1 MAEEKEELTEEELV
15 EQFRRMKVSDLVL
28 STLFTLTQL
37 GYGKLEPSARD
48 LDQARLAIDS
58 LGALLPVAKGALP
71 DEAIRD
77 FEAALANLRLAY
89 AKAAAD
95 AVPADTEAEQAPR
108 RDAQRP
114 VRDSGPREGSVEPGG
129 SPEPDAPEG

>member
-1 MAEEKEELTEEELV
+1 MAEERQELTEEELV

-58 LGALLPVAKGALP
+58 LGALIPVAKGSLP

-77 FEAALANLRLAY
+77 FDAALANLRLAY

-95 AVPADTEAEQAPR
+95 AVDADSEAEQAG
-108 RDAQRP
+108 RP
-114 VRDSGPREGSVEPGG
+114 DPAAES
-129 SPEPDAPEG
+129 